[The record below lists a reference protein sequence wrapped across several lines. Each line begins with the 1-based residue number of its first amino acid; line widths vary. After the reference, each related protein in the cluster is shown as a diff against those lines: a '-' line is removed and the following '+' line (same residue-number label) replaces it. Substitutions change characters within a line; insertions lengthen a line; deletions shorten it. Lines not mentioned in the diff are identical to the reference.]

1 MIGRDRWALL
11 YYLLCLAVTLAALAT
26 LAVILTRAVVNRP

>member
-11 YYLLCLAVTLAALAT
+11 YYLACLVLTMAALAT
-26 LAVILTRAVVNRP
+26 LALILTRAVVQR